1 MDRIVAVSDTVNA
14 GIHALALA
22 EANGGSISAREA
34 AERLQVSPSYLAKI
48 MQKLAIKGLLT
59 PTRGLGG
66 GYALAKPAEQI
77 SCLEVLTLLEGDLP
91 RRECLFAKA
100 VCRTGTC
107 ALRTFCADTEKRLRT
122 ALETTT
128 IAAVARSF

>member
-22 EANGGSISAREA
+22 EAHGGSISARKA
-34 AERLQVSPSYLAKI
+34 AEHLGVSSSYLAKI
-48 MQKLAIKGLLT
+48 MQKLAAGGLLT

-66 GYALAKPAEQI
+66 GYALARPAEQI
-77 SCLEVLTLLEGDLP
+77 SCLEVLTLLEGDIP

-107 ALRTFCADTEKRLRT
+107 ALRTFCADTEKRLRSV
-122 ALETTT
+122 LETTE
-128 IAAVARSF
+128 IAAIARSF

>member
-22 EANGGSISAREA
+22 EANGASISAREA
-34 AERLQVSPSYLAKI
+34 AERLGVSPSYLAKI
-48 MQKLAIKGLLT
+48 MQKLAAGGLMT

-66 GYALAKPAEQI
+66 GYALARPAEKI

-91 RRECLFAKA
+91 RRECFFAKA

-107 ALRTFCADTEKRLRT
+107 ALRTFCADTEKRLRS

-128 IAAVARSF
+128 IAAVAQSF

>member
-22 EANGGSISAREA
+22 EANGASISAREA
-34 AERLQVSPSYLAKI
+34 AERLGVSPSYLAKI
-48 MQKLAIKGLLT
+48 MQKLAAGGLIT

-66 GYALAKPAEQI
+66 GYALARPAEQI
-77 SCLEVLTLLEGDLP
+77 SCLDVLIILEGDLP

-107 ALRTFCADTEKRLRT
+107 ALRTFCADTEKRLRS

-128 IAAVARSF
+128 IAAIARSF